1 MTLANKFHMKKIKKI
16 HKKAQDFNKKLTII
30 WNILEHK
37 INQLYIQYHLQMQL
51 ILFIVIQIFYN
62 SDNIQIWIYCFK
74 IRFFMV
80 KIIQIYLE
88 IMRIQEIIDIIIS
101 FRIKN

>member
-37 INQLYIQYHLQMQL
+37 INQLYIQYHLQM
-51 ILFIVIQIFYN
+51 
-62 SDNIQIWIYCFK
+62 
-74 IRFFMV
+74 
-80 KIIQIYLE
+80 
-88 IMRIQEIIDIIIS
+88 
-101 FRIKN
+101 